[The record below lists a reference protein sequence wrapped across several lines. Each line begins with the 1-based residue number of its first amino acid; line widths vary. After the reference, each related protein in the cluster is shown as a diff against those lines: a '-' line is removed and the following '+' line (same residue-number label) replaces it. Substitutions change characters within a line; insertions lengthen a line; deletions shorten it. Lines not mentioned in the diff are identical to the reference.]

1 MVTIIQHTSTQGKL
15 DQQPWNNLFSQKS
28 DILSKRPIHKSR
40 PFIRHKRPTFRSLLS
55 SLINR
60 TSGER
65 EKNGKTGRKLWGQG
79 EGYYRG
85 RRRVVMWKIHRC
97 VQRRLVEGWRA
108 AHRTRESSC
117 VSEGWLCH
125 FYGTVHLHTVQQ
137 RREHASRC
145 VIELKVAWLRAIFA
159 ARRLWNERNVESREF
174 WNRIIY
180 AFRLA
185 NWGG

>member
-1 MVTIIQHTSTQGKL
+1 
-15 DQQPWNNLFSQKS
+15 
-28 DILSKRPIHKSR
+28 
-40 PFIRHKRPTFRSLLS
+40 
-55 SLINR
+55 
-60 TSGER
+60 
-65 EKNGKTGRKLWGQG
+65 
-79 EGYYRG
+79 
-85 RRRVVMWKIHRC
+85 MWKIHRC

-185 NWGG
+185 NWGGSNKGFRRKISFFLRVSNEKDIFKDKHCWLQVIMDIGYNYFYEEHWWRLNNFHFFFNFILFAYAYPKG